1 MTCEVAVDLSRL
13 GDGDLF
19 EAAFF
24 VEGLRVE
31 VLAEV
36 EISGTT
42 LHLRD
47 IAIYPAGV
55 VRPVGLRALLA
66 VVRTEL
72 FSAARTAGFEA
83 LRITGTRLTGS
94 NPGRIV
100 DLTIDLSRDAT

>member
-1 MTCEVAVDLSRL
+1 MAIDLSRL
-13 GDGDLF
+13 GDGDLLDV
-19 EAAFF
+19 AFV

-55 VRPVGLRALLA
+55 ARPVGLPAVLA
-66 VVRTEL
+66 VARTEL
-72 FSAARTAGFEA
+72 FSAARSAGFDA

-94 NPGRIV
+94 NRGRIV
-100 DLTIDLSRDAT
+100 DLTIDLKRDGT

>member
-1 MTCEVAVDLSRL
+1 MAIDLSRL

-19 EAAFF
+19 EAAFV
-24 VEGLRVE
+24 VEGLLVE

-47 IAIYPAGV
+47 IAIYPAGAA
-55 VRPVGLRALLA
+55 RPVGVPALLA
-66 VVRTEL
+66 VARTEL
-72 FSAARTAGFEA
+72 FSAARTAGFQA

-100 DLTIDLSRDAT
+100 DLTIDLSKDAT

>member
-1 MTCEVAVDLSRL
+1 MVAIDLSGLR
-13 GDGDLF
+13 DGDLF
-19 EAAFF
+19 DAAF
-24 VEGLRVE
+24 VVDGLRVE

-55 VRPVGLRALLA
+55 SRPDGLRALLA
-66 VVRTEL
+66 VTRGEL
-72 FSAARTAGFEA
+72 FIGARSAGFEV
-83 LRITGTRLTGS
+83 LRITGARLTGS

-100 DLTIDLSRDAT
+100 DLTIELTRDAR

>member
-1 MTCEVAVDLSRL
+1 MAIDLSLL

-19 EAAFF
+19 EAAFD
-24 VEGLRVE
+24 VDGLGVE

-55 VRPVGLRALLA
+55 TRPVELPALLA
-66 VVRTEL
+66 VARAEL
-72 FSAARTAGFEA
+72 FSAARRAGFEA
-83 LRITGTRLTGS
+83 LRITGARLTGS

-100 DLTIDLSRDAT
+100 DLTIDLSRDAR